1 MNPSVTVKGVVLLV
15 DDERDVLEGLCCLLQ
30 RSPYQV
36 MRAESAGEALAL
48 LSRHRVDVVVSDDHM
63 PDGSGRELLKAVAR
77 DYPETAR
84 ILLTGRATLDG
95 MVDAV
100 NRARISRFLCKPC
113 PPADLRQAIA
123 EALDEARVNAATSR
137 LLHVAR
143 SATGEMP
150 AHGSAPPL
158 PSPSGRFGALDP
170 ARVEML
176 TRRER
181 EMLELLLDGGR
192 VAQIAKGLFL
202 SQHTVR
208 NHLKSIFEALGVH
221 SQGELIE
228 RA

>member
-36 MRAESAGEALAL
+36 MRAESAGEALAV

-63 PDGSGRELLKAVAR
+63 PQGSGRELLKAVAR
-77 DYPETAR
+77 DYPDTAR

-123 EALDEARVNAATSR
+123 EALDESRVSAATNR

-143 SATGEMP
+143 AATGELP
-150 AHGSAPPL
+150 SYPPRGESAP
-158 PSPSGRFGALDP
+158 SPARRLGALDP
-170 ARVEML
+170 AQVQAL
-176 TRRER
+176 T
-181 EMLELLLDGGR
+181 
-192 VAQIAKGLFL
+192 
-202 SQHTVR
+202 
-208 NHLKSIFEALGVH
+208 
-221 SQGELIE
+221 
-228 RA
+228 